1 MARALIR
8 HAKLDLTHE
17 SLLSFV
23 RDYQAHAPLTVA
35 ELWALPTILRLSVL
49 EYLVCTLR
57 GVFRQSAKEE
67 RQHNLVTDPA
77 LGVERS
83 IRALRLLAEIGWK
96 GFFESASVVQQIL
109 STDPAKVY
117 ARSDFETAMHVA
129 RWWRRS
135 RDRAVARAGRRD
147 RRGR

>member
-1 MARALIR
+1 
-8 HAKLDLTHE
+8 
-17 SLLSFV
+17 
-23 RDYQAHAPLTVA
+23 
-35 ELWALPTILRLSVL
+35 L

-117 ARSDFETAMHVA
+117 ARSDFETCDACRKVVEEI
-129 RWWRRS
+129 RV
-135 RDRAVARAGRRD
+135 DRAVARAGRRD
-147 RRGR
+147 RRCGPCPDACR